1 MSKSDLTKA
10 REMVNYFSRQYWLS
24 YKVDGYTT
32 VDLEILMRMLIANL
46 DKSSLSKLK
55 RYVTFILQDDVKTKD
70 VLTYYAS
77 VSKTSNP
84 TDDDIK
90 SYFNEV
96 FSKFK
101 TFKQSSYYPVM
112 QNASDLTGV
121 KELDEYVNIAMYL
134 CLNVL
139 SIEEIKR
146 DKEKLE
152 KKYLE
157 SQTKIN
163 NTKENK
169 NNHVNYVDDSAANVA
184 INTALTISTMGM
196 F

>member
-10 REMVNYFSRQYWLS
+10 REMINYFSKWYFTL
-24 YKVDGYTT
+24 YKFRNYTT
-32 VDLEILMRMLIANL
+32 VDIEILMRMLISNL
-46 DKSSLSKLK
+46 DGSPLTKLK

-70 VLTYYAS
+70 VLTYYA
-77 VSKTSNP
+77 KTDLISNP
-84 TDDDIK
+84 VDGDVI
-90 SYFNEV
+90 SYFDQIY
-96 FSKFK
+96 SKFC
-101 TFKQSSYYPVM
+101 TFKESSYYPVM
-112 QNASDLTGV
+112 QNASDLTGI

-139 SIEEIKR
+139 SEEDIKK
-146 DKEKLE
+146 DKEKRE

-157 SQTKIN
+157 SQKKIN
-163 NTKENK
+163 KVEENK
-169 NNHVNYVDDSAANVA
+169 NNHANYVDDSAANVA

>member
-1 MSKSDLTKA
+1 MSKSDLTRA
-10 REMVNYFSRQYWLS
+10 REMVNYFSKWYFTL
-24 YKVDGYTT
+24 YKFRNYTT
-32 VDLEILMRMLIANL
+32 VDIEILMRMLISNL
-46 DKSSLSKLK
+46 DRSPLAKLK
-55 RYVTFILQDDVKTKD
+55 RYVTFILYDEAKTKD
-70 VLTYYAS
+70 VLTYYAN
-77 VSKTSNP
+77 TDLISNP
-84 TDDDIK
+84 ADDDIK
-90 SYFNEV
+90 SYFNQIY
-96 FSKFK
+96 SKFC
-101 TFKQSSYYPVM
+101 TFKESSYYPVM

-157 SQTKIN
+157 LQKIN

-184 INTALTISTMGM
+184 INAALTISTMGM

>member
-1 MSKSDLTKA
+1 
-10 REMVNYFSRQYWLS
+10 
-24 YKVDGYTT
+24 
-32 VDLEILMRMLIANL
+32 
-46 DKSSLSKLK
+46 
-55 RYVTFILQDDVKTKD
+55 
-70 VLTYYAS
+70 
-77 VSKTSNP
+77 
-84 TDDDIK
+84 
-90 SYFNEV
+90 
-96 FSKFK
+96 
-101 TFKQSSYYPVM
+101 M